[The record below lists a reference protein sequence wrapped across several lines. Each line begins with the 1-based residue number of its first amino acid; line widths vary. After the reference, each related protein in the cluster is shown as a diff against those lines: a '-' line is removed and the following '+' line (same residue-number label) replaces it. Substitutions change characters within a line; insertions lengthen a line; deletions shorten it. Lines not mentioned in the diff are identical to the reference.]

1 MGFFYESF
9 NATNVVI
16 LAIYTFAII
25 GMNEYA
31 RKSLRNGVISFVILP
46 LFLLFFIWPNTAPG
60 TGVMSWFY
68 IAKTISI
75 IGFALVILALRYNKK
90 TTQVRWLVYLVP
102 FFLGLNI
109 FEAVMREFEVSSM
122 APGIYDNMFYMGGN
136 WNIANAIAG
145 FFNLILITGFTGIYI
160 SRDKTKTMVWP
171 DMLPL
176 WIIAYD
182 LWNFTYMYNC
192 IGLRSFYV
200 LGILIAC
207 TYAEFAFRRGAWM
220 QHRVF
225 TLAFN
230 QMILFTIP
238 NAFANSSITVA
249 PSYNPTAMW
258 VLSLASLALNTYLLV
273 YQARIIYKKKVNPYT
288 QEVFTDHEFYKEI
301 VEEDAKREGVEITQY

>member
-1 MGFFYESF
+1 MGFFYEVFSPL
-9 NATNVVI
+9 NVTI
-16 LAIYTFAII
+16 LIIYTFAII
-25 GMNEYA
+25 GLNEFA
-31 RKSLRNGVISFVILP
+31 RKNLRNGIISFVIAP
-46 LFLLFFIWPNTAPG
+46 LILVLFVWPKTAPG

-75 IGFALVILALRYNKK
+75 LGFAWVVLALRFNKNGEK
-90 TTQVRWLVYLVP
+90 VKWLVYLVP
-102 FFLGLNI
+102 FFLALNI
-109 FEAVMREFEVSSM
+109 FEAVTREIEVAGY
-122 APGIYDNMFYMGGN
+122 APGIYDNMFYMGGL
-136 WNIANAIAG
+136 WNYANAIAG
-145 FFNLILITGFTGIYI
+145 FINMILICGFAGIYI
-160 SRDKTKTMVWP
+160 SKDKTKTMVWP
-171 DMLPL
+171 DMIPF

-238 NAFANSSITVA
+238 NAFANSIITVS

-258 VLSLASLALNTYLLV
+258 TLSLISLAVNVALLV
-273 YQARIIYKKKVNPYT
+273 YQIRVMIKTKKNPMTEELYT
-288 QEVFTDHEFYKEI
+288 EHKEYI
-301 VEEDAKREGVEITQY
+301 RTVEEDKIRERAEIIEF